1 MLRKFLRATSVIGVR
16 DNDKRRTA
24 QRFEVRQIMF
34 TYRQWVDEDIAAGS
48 YPRHAAKVDIA
59 ALVET
64 RPAEEIRTVQEFHE
78 RSGHAEWS

>member
-1 MLRKFLRATSVIGVR
+1 
-16 DNDKRRTA
+16 
-24 QRFEVRQIMF
+24 MF

-64 RPAEEIRTVQEFHE
+64 RPAEEISTVQEFHE
-78 RSGHAEWS
+78 CSGHAEWS